1 MGLAQ
6 SYLLP
11 SWCGSVEVGN
21 RLEFSSVLYTFDIP
35 CSELSWAVLG
45 LVSVKEVH
53 TWELVVVPVEASSK
67 SYIVCNAT
75 G

>member
-1 MGLAQ
+1 MGLAR

-11 SWCGSVEVGN
+11 SWCGPVEVGD
-21 RLEFSSVLYTFDIP
+21 RLEFSSVP

-67 SYIVCNAT
+67 SYVVCNAT